1 MIVGPHSTKLPQSW
15 DTGSDQ
21 PSVPA
26 SFDVFLFHS
35 MWQGATARTPTL
47 RNTFPLTFP
56 DRLPHL
62 GIPGDDY
69 LNVLMIF
76 LFKHALCVCG
86 CACACACACE
96 RRRAD
101 AGGRASA
108 GGGGRARAGAG
119 ERKRTR
125 ARVGAGGR
133 EQARAVG
140 GGGRAGGFA
149 FLNVE
154 SNITDLI
161 QHFKLLCG
169 TSHKVVAILTPP
181 VEGSM
186 LCSCWRA
193 IDHPQSCFGQW
204 KGKSKDFKRI
214 QRFKPCCQHSE
225 HLPPSLASASR

>member
-76 LFKHALCVCG
+76 LFKHALCVWWCG
-86 CACACACACE
+86 ACACE

-108 GGGGRARAGAG
+108 GGGGRARAG
-119 ERKRTR
+119 R
-125 ARVGAGGR
+125 ARASANERGRGWAREGANKRGR
-133 EQARAVG
+133 WAGA
-140 GGGRAGGFA
+140 GRAGGFA